1 MTKEEFI
8 KLQEAKKQMQLQL
21 GSINYSLD
29 IIRTSITLITYNLTE
44 NDKIKK
50 LPAFNY
56 DKARHL
62 CSELNGMVA
71 GLSDEYF
78 SANIPGYE
86 RFNPN
91 SKPTPKD
98 AIDPTNATAT
108 KQAKKEAK

>member
-1 MTKEEFI
+1 
-8 KLQEAKKQMQLQL
+8 MQLQL

-50 LPAFNY
+50 LPSFNY
-56 DKARHL
+56 DNARKL

-91 SKPTPKD
+91 SKPLPKD
-98 AIDPTNATAT
+98 VVDPAAVKTS
-108 KQAKKEAK
+108 KEKKI